1 MVNVLRWFVG
11 TLKGQYTSRNEKSG
25 SEKKPLNPIL
35 GEQFIGKWSDKEGTG
50 ETELITEQVSHHPPI
65 TAYWLRNAK
74 AGVTLEG
81 HSGQKTSFSGRSIS
95 VKQVGHAVLR
105 VANSSGGE
113 DLFLITLPNL
123 VIEGLWYGAPYLELS
138 GSSYICSTT
147 GYLATI
153 NYSGKGYF
161 SGKSHTYKA
170 EISHVSQPKSPFYTI
185 EGEWSAVSKF
195 KGKSPDGSSNATFWD
210 ASTPRREVEVAPV
223 DQQGDSESRKVW
235 KKVADGIRSGDFD
248 TASREKSRIEN
259 EQRQKRKDEI
269 AKASPHQL
277 EYFVHV
283 DDDKECEWCGAG
295 AVGCCWGDYKT
306 DFSIAR
312 THARTHRLGAH
323 FEIQRIATYT
333 RRLQAQT
340 SGSLDVMVTW
350 NFSGQCECVF
360 LFC

>member
-35 GEQFIGKWSDKEGTG
+35 GEQFIGKWPDKDGAG
-50 ETELITEQVSHHPPI
+50 KTELITEQVSHHPPI

-138 GSSYICSTT
+138 GSSHICSTT

-170 EISHVSQPKSPFYTI
+170 DISHVSQPKSPFYTI
-185 EGEWSAVSKF
+185 EGEWSGVSKF

-210 ASTPRREVEVAPV
+210 ANTPRREVEVADV
-223 DQQGDSESRKVW
+223 DEQGAMESRKVW

-259 EQRQKRKDEI
+259 EQRQKRKDEVS
-269 AKASPHQL
+269 KASPHQL

-283 DDDKECEWCGAG
+283 DDDKECEFTTVV
-295 AVGCCWGDYKT
+295 AVLAMLLGSRYT
-306 DFSIAR
+306 D
-312 THARTHRLGAH
+312 
-323 FEIQRIATYT
+323 
-333 RRLQAQT
+333 
-340 SGSLDVMVTW
+340 
-350 NFSGQCECVF
+350 
-360 LFC
+360 